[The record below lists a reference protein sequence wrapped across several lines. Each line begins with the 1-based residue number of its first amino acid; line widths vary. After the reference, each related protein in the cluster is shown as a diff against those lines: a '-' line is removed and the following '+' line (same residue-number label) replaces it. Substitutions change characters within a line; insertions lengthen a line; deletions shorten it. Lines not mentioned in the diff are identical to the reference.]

1 LLTSLTV
8 APLLPS
14 LPLGVTQIFTA
25 QGSFSD
31 GTTPDLL
38 ADVIWSSSDET
49 VATISN
55 DLVSKSKGKATAL
68 KVGTTI
74 ISAQFG
80 TFPPA
85 STTLTVTE
93 ASLSTIAI
101 TPANSSLLSLSTRPF
116 SATGTYSDASTRD
129 VTSEVTWEASAP
141 VVATVATGG
150 IVKALSPGLSTIK
163 ATSGTVSGTSNLTVT
178 GGSLNSIALNFA
190 PANNNVLIMGTRSR
204 VMAHGTFSNGTS
216 RDITGAIEN
225 WSVVDNTKASVI
237 DDVGNLAWVQALAV
251 TSPEIP
257 AKISASY
264 GSVVLPG
271 ESLLTVIDPALNVNG
286 LSIPEQAL
294 NLSNGTSGRL
304 SLIGLFSSGNS
315 QDLTLSAEWSSA
327 TPATAI
333 VGNGGLDKGR
343 VTALAAGTSLI
354 TATYGS
360 QTATATVTVAARTL
374 DTLTISRLSPPAAII
389 AGTEL
394 KYTVTA
400 HYLDGIT
407 QDVTADVAWSID
419 NSNVAKFSD
428 QLSDPGLIVAVDAG
442 TATLTVT
449 FGGKIVTEGIAVS
462 P

>member
-1 LLTSLTV
+1 
-8 APLLPS
+8 
-14 LPLGVTQIFTA
+14 
-25 QGSFSD
+25 
-31 GTTPDLL
+31 
-38 ADVIWSSSDET
+38 
-49 VATISN
+49 
-55 DLVSKSKGKATAL
+55 
-68 KVGTTI
+68 
-74 ISAQFG
+74 
-80 TFPPA
+80 
-85 STTLTVTE
+85 
-93 ASLSTIAI
+93 
-101 TPANSSLLSLSTRPF
+101 LSTRPF
-116 SATGTYSDASTRD
+116 SATGTYSDASIRD

-400 HYLDGIT
+400 HYLDGTT